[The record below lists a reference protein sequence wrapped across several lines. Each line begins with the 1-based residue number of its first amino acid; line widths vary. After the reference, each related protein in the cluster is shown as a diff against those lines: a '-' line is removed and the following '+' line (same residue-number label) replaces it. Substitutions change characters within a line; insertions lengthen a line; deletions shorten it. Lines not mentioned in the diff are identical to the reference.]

1 MTERLSSSS
10 SSSSTCLEN
19 SMDRGAWLAT
29 VHGVAKNHTRLSTH
43 AHTRFSNCAS
53 GYLLEENKNT
63 NQKRYMHLYINC
75 SIIYSS
81 QDMEATQVSIKWWMD
96 IDERAH
102 THNRIWLSYRKEWR
116 RRVKRVEYEDLVF
129 VSLHKYIKNTS
140 TSEII
145 HAEILLNI
153 SRVLS
158 T

>member
-1 MTERLSSSS
+1 
-10 SSSSTCLEN
+10 
-19 SMDRGAWLAT
+19 MDRGAWLAT
-29 VHGVAKNHTRLSTH
+29 VHGVAKNRTRLSTH

-102 THNRIWLSYRKEWR
+102 THNRIWLSCRKEWR
-116 RRVKRVEYEDLVF
+116 RRVKRVEYEDLGF
-129 VSLHKYIKNTS
+129 ACLHKYIKNTS